1 MREQLQEIATA
12 AETLYSMTHGRDC
25 LTRGYLRNLQAIVDD
40 IQDALDLAT
49 NEAIRAEQDD
59 EYDRRQ
65 AYPITDEP
73 WE

>member
-1 MREQLQEIATA
+1 MREQFQEIATA
-12 AETLYSMTHGRDC
+12 AETIHDMTYGRS
-25 LTRGYLRNLQAIVDD
+25 YLPRESLHTLQLMLDD
-40 IQDALDLAT
+40 MQAALDRVT

-65 AYPITDEP
+65 AFPITDEP